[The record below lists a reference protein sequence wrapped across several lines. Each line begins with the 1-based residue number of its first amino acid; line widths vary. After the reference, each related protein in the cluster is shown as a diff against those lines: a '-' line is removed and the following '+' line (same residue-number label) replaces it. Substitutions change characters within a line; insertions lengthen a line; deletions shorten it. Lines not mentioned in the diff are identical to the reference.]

1 MPCPLLSTG
10 TRAAADPKFR
20 NTVQASTPDG
30 APHAGVVPEQLG
42 ALILAGYNGGGNALI
57 FLLAKGIAQMLLTG
71 SAFEEMDPIVPRS
84 FKTTKERL
92 AARR

>member
-1 MPCPLLSTG
+1 MGGLVLYQL
-10 TRAAADPKFR
+10 AQVADFKSR
-20 NTVQASTPDG
+20 HTVQASTSDG
-30 APHAGVVPEQLG
+30 APHAGVVPEQPD

-71 SAFEEMDPIVPRS
+71 CRFEDIDPVVPRA

-92 AARR
+92 AAQS